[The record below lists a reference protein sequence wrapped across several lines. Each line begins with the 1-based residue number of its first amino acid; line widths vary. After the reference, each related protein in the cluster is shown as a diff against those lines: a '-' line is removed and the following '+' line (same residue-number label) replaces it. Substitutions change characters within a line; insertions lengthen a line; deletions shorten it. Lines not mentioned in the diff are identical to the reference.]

1 MTRFLNTS
9 ASNSMA
15 TPTEGAPTKKEPK
28 IKTFEI
34 YRWVIIIIKK
44 KNTKINK
51 NITRNI
57 ITNHSMY
64 THQYVS
70 IHIYIYIII
79 YT

>member
-34 YRWVIIIIKK
+34 YRWVMIIIKK
-44 KNTKINK
+44 EKHETKQK
-51 NITRNI
+51 Y
-57 ITNHSMY
+57 Y
-64 THQYVS
+64 T
-70 IHIYIYIII
+70 
-79 YT
+79 